1 MGTISFTKDDDYS
14 SRNAAIA
21 RQEKLAE
28 MLSQMGAQEQAVSTA
43 GGITAPMSGMGA
55 LARGLTSFGGSYLSG
70 KAERDAATLD
80 KASLKDAADKAEA
93 LYTLGG
99 IEGGTFKLGEP
110 ATEPQDKSV
119 LPMRNIPNR
128 SKVQPRDIG
137 QTMPREI
144 TLGDVSL
151 GARPYEDQ
159 QRLLREYRL
168 SSDPNV
174 RQMATEERALIEA
187 ERERNQPSWR
197 QPGDQLFTNE
207 GVAVG
212 TGVPVPP
219 KTTRMQD
226 GLGGYYEFTV
236 IDGKTTTTHYA
247 ADDSSL
253 NVGGRNTKTIDGV
266 TYTQDEN
273 GDWETNG

>member
-1 MGTISFTKDDDYS
+1 MEMNMPTLPGQEPS
-14 SRNAAIA
+14 S
-21 RQEKLAE
+21 EKV
-28 MLSQMGAQEQAVSTA
+28 Q
-43 GGITAPMSGMGA
+43 
-55 LARGLTSFGGSYLSG
+55 Y
-70 KAERDAATLD
+70 TLD
-80 KASLKDAADKAEA
+80 
-93 LYTLGG
+93 
-99 IEGGTFKLGEP
+99 IP
-110 ATEPQDKSV
+110 
-119 LPMRNIPNR
+119 NIP
-128 SKVQPRDIG
+128 G
-137 QTMPREI
+137 REM
-144 TLGDVSL
+144 GG

-159 QRLLREYRL
+159 QRLLREYRR

-187 ERERNQPSWR
+187 GIERDKPTWR

-219 KTTRMQD
+219 KTTRMPD

-253 NVGGRNTKTIDGV
+253 NGVGGNTKTIDGI
-266 TYTQDEN
+266 TYTKDEN